1 MDKLKFA
8 VSWVSDHAGIDLSG
22 LTSSELTSLIER
34 LNEIDEELVKQ
45 DLDFVPDYDYLPPD
59 PDGDEHLPDYSSI

>member
-1 MDKLKFA
+1 MDKLESA
-8 VSWVSDHAGIDLSG
+8 VSWVQDNVGIDLSG

-34 LNEIDEELVKQ
+34 LNEIDEQMVKQ

-59 PDGDEHLPDYSSI
+59 PEGDEHHE